1 MRLTVRPSIFR
12 YLLYGLIAISV
23 IVSGLLLLAN
33 QAVRN
38 VTRGLETVVVQY
50 VRPLATAQRLQSRI
64 DALRS
69 LELELH
75 QFTDV
80 FAMPYHLDRMQSELT
95 VVGDEL
101 TLLQESLAQDL
112 PGEARRLGEHWQIY
126 RQAITDEIRLARTM
140 SLDRLAGNTST
151 QSRGAHEAISAIL
164 REMIDRAQM
173 AAAAA
178 YGRAQSEAEQQQLLV
193 AGVLTTGLL
202 LLFAGLWTFGHSV
215 SRRIKVLRNAAN
227 AVAIGRQIEPIPTS
241 GNDELTEL
249 GHAFNTMQLKVLERE
264 DELRAAHERL
274 EQRARAAE
282 EATLAK
288 SQFLANMSHE
298 IRTPMNGV
306 LGMLEI
312 LRETPMSREQVD
324 YVTTA
329 HESALALLELL
340 NDILDLS
347 KIEAGKVYLEKVEF
361 DLEQVLDDAVALLA
375 ERAFAK
381 GLQLTT
387 TIDATLPHRLYGD
400 PGRLRQIL
408 NNLLSNAIKFT
419 DQGYVA
425 VTVSPSSTPDGMP
438 LLHFEVSDSG
448 IGIARDHQRRIF
460 EAFTQADGSTTRRFG
475 GTGLGLTI
483 SSQLVRAMG
492 GQMGVDSSAG
502 HGSTFWFTLPLEQA
516 QPDERPWPLAK
527 LDGVRLLVLDA
538 EPRQRDYLARR
549 LASWG
554 CAITAVATAGDAL
567 AMARTAARDGQPFR
581 LAMLA
586 DLTPGPTTATLIGA
600 LRDLVPDLPIA
611 LISPQGKSCQVE
623 ANNEL
628 GIDACMN
635 RPLRKSQLEK
645 CLLDLLGDPPPAAE
659 EVTVDVANTLHVLVA
674 EDNPINQKVAASM
687 LRKLGCTID
696 IATTGREAVERMQ
709 AQEYALVLMDCQMPE
724 MDGFEATA
732 AIRQMQGRAAR
743 TPIVAMTAHAMP
755 SDRQRCLAAGMDDYL
770 TKPISLDR
778 LRGILD
784 RWRGHGAHGGVERA
798 TATPNSP

>member
-12 YLLYGLIAISV
+12 YLLYGLIAVSV
-23 IVSGLLLLAN
+23 VVSGLLLLAN

-38 VTRGLETVVVQY
+38 ATHSLEIVVVDH

-69 LELELH
+69 LELELK
-75 QFTDV
+75 QFTDF
-80 FAMPYHLDRMQSELT
+80 FAVPYHLERMQGELIA
-95 VVGDEL
+95 VSDEL
-101 TLLQESLAQDL
+101 ALLQEALGQEQ
-112 PGEARRLGEHWQIY
+112 PGEARRLSEHWQIY
-126 RQAITDEIRLARTM
+126 REAVADEIRLAQTM
-140 SLDRLAGNTST
+140 NMDRLANITST
-151 QSRGAHEAISAIL
+151 RSRGAHEAISAIL
-164 REMIDRAQM
+164 REMIERAQL

-178 YGRAQSEAEQQQLLV
+178 YGQAQHQAEQQQLLV
-193 AGVLTTGLL
+193 AGVLAAGLL
-202 LLFAGLWTFGHSV
+202 LLFAGLWTFGRSV

-227 AVAIGRQIEPIPTS
+227 AVAVGRQIEPIRAS

-312 LRETPMSREQVD
+312 LRETAMSREQVD
-324 YVTTA
+324 YVATA
-329 HESALALLELL
+329 HESALALLDLL

-347 KIEAGKVYLEKVEF
+347 KIEAGKVYLEQVEF

-381 GLQLTT
+381 GLELTT
-387 TIDATLPHRLYGD
+387 TIDATLPHRLHGD
-400 PGRLRQIL
+400 PGRLRQVL
-408 NNLLSNAIKFT
+408 SNLLSNAIKFT
-419 DQGYVA
+419 DQGYIA
-425 VTVSPSSTPDGMP
+425 VTVSPSSTPDGLP
-438 LLHFEVSDSG
+438 LLHFEVCDSG
-448 IGIARDHQRRIF
+448 IGIARDYQRRIF
-460 EAFTQADGSTTRRFG
+460 DAFTQADGSTTRRYG

-483 SSQLVRAMG
+483 SSELVRAMG
-492 GQMGVDSSAG
+492 GQIGVDSSVG
-502 HGSTFWFTLPLEQA
+502 HGSTFWFTLPLEEA
-516 QPDERPWPLAK
+516 QPDERPQPLAK
-527 LDGVRLLVLDA
+527 LAGTRLLVLDA
-538 EPRQRDYLARR
+538 EPRQRDYLVRR

-554 CAITAVATAGDAL
+554 CAITAVASAGDAL
-567 AMARTAARDGQPFR
+567 AMARTAARDGQPYR
-581 LAMLA
+581 LAILA
-586 DLTPGPTTATLIGA
+586 DATPGPTTATLISA
-600 LRDLVPDLPIA
+600 LRDLIPDLPIA
-611 LISPQGKSCQVE
+611 LISPQGKNCQIE
-623 ANNEL
+623 ANDEL

-635 RPLRKSQLEK
+635 RPLRKSQMEK
-645 CLLDLLGDPPPAAE
+645 CLLDLLGDPQPAAE
-659 EVTVDVANTLHVLVA
+659 ESAVDAVNALHVLVA
-674 EDNPINQKVAASM
+674 EDNPINQKVATSM
-687 LRKLGCTID
+687 LRKLACTVD

-709 AQEYALVLMDCQMPE
+709 TQEYALVLMDCQMPE

-732 AIRQMQGRAAR
+732 AIRQMRGRAAR

-784 RWRGHGAHGGVERA
+784 RWRGHSAHGEVERA
-798 TATPNSP
+798 TATPSQS